1 MGLMSGL
8 ARRAGG
14 YMRGAR
20 SQAFDD
26 MIGGVG
32 QRYKTFG
39 PVQELMAP
47 ITGIRGGIDG
57 WQLEAARDSA
67 LQYVRNSPQATQA
80 VMQAQTPQEIA
91 QIVDA
96 VITRSRSRMTEGGF

>member
-1 MGLMSGL
+1 MGLLSGL

-20 SQAFDD
+20 NQAFDD
-26 MIGGVG
+26 MIHSVGG
-32 QRYKTFG
+32 RYQTFG
-39 PVQELMAP
+39 PLREAMAP
-47 ITGIRGGIDG
+47 ITGMRGGIDG

-96 VITRSRSRMTEGGF
+96 VITRSRSRLTEGGF